1 MKKYLKIW
9 KYLFSRYSN
18 QMYSSK
24 GKKDFDDLGLRQQQ
38 INLPEA
44 IKMLKDHD
52 TFPQLISKNE
62 MQQMFR
68 LINMHTKGTDESSIA
83 MLDYN

>member
-9 KYLFSRYSN
+9 KYLFSRYAN

-62 MQQMFR
+62 M
-68 LINMHTKGTDESSIA
+68 
-83 MLDYN
+83 

>member
-9 KYLFSRYSN
+9 KYLFSRYAN
-18 QMYSSK
+18 QMYSAK
-24 GKKDFDDLGLRQQQ
+24 GKKDFDDLGLRKEQ

-52 TFPQLISKNE
+52 TYPKFIKKNE
-62 MQQMFR
+62 IQQIVR
-68 LINMHTKGTDESSIA
+68 LINIHSKGID
-83 MLDYN
+83 